1 MTQDIDKN
9 RSKWLC
15 CLFWWN
21 YLIFFSFF
29 SFQIKSTT
37 CENLIC
43 PGGGLQFFLFQF
55 LFLFVLIL
63 KSTILFRFSANV
75 GADRKR
81 KRFVRFFCKRGKAIL
96 AEEKRET
103 AKRFSEELGI
113 TQCCSKE
120 WTEAS
125 KKCVKIWPCPV
136 EIQSFCIR

>member
-1 MTQDIDKN
+1 MLFILMKLFNLFQFFLISDKKYN
-9 RSKWLC
+9 MWKS
-15 CLFWWN
+15 
-21 YLIFFSFF
+21 YLSWGRFTI
-29 SFQIKSTT
+29 
-37 CENLIC
+37 
-43 PGGGLQFFLFQF
+43 FLFQF

-113 TQCCSKE
+113 TQCCSTE